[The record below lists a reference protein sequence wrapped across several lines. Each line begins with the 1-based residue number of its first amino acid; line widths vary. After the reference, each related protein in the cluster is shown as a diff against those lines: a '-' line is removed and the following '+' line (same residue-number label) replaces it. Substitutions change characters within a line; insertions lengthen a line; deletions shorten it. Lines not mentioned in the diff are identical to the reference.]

1 MNETELTLKGVIIT
15 CITNLLGFIMA
26 NLLECS
32 EVKQNEWG
40 LGIVVYLTAVLNED
54 LAAFAGLI
62 FSKLV

>member
-15 CITNLLGFIMA
+15 CINNFLG
-26 NLLECS
+26 ECS

-40 LGIVVYLTAVLNED
+40 LGIVVYLTAVLVNEN

>member
-15 CITNLLGFIMA
+15 CINNLLG
-26 NLLECS
+26 ECS

-40 LGIVVYLTAVLNED
+40 LGIVVYLTAVLNEN
-54 LAAFAGLI
+54 LAAFSGLI

>member
-15 CITNLLGFIMA
+15 CITNLLG
-26 NLLECS
+26 ECS

-40 LGIVVYLTAVLNED
+40 LGIVVFLTAAVLNED